1 MLMSALMHD
10 YRAPK
15 AIRSKAMVNALK
27 VKASHMKQTTTPE
40 TVACV
45 QDGQVKFTNDIVDGA
60 PILNLERAKVMF
72 NSVQCSDESANSKSL
87 LLVNAQKT
95 RDFVLERIEEESA
108 EGLSNLHLR
117 FGSIK
122 WLTRLCSNFVAVHE
136 HLCRERSDSFPQ
148 IDICRG

>member
-1 MLMSALMHD
+1 M
-10 YRAPK
+10 
-15 AIRSKAMVNALK
+15 
-27 VKASHMKQTTTPE
+27 
-40 TVACV
+40 
-45 QDGQVKFTNDIVDGA
+45 
-60 PILNLERAKVMF
+60 
-72 NSVQCSDESANSKSL
+72 
-87 LLVNAQKT
+87 T

-148 IDICRG
+148 IDICRGFSTEAGHDPTNVASTDG